1 VFIPLYD
8 AVPLRSIRTPFV
20 TYALI
25 ALCCGLF
32 VVFQSGLVVDARY
45 ASIVGMSMIPAE
57 LTHASD
63 IRSPLFDLPEAV
75 TTITY
80 MFVHGGW
87 MHLIGNM
94 LFLWVFG
101 DNVEDAMG
109 HWRFLAFYLVC
120 GICAGLVHSLAS
132 PASPVPLVG
141 ASGAVAG
148 VVAAYLL
155 LHPRVKLWVLLLGRL
170 PLRISAMWVIGGW
183 IVFQLVMVVIASDH
197 TTAWWAHI
205 GGFSAGAAL
214 TPLLRRADVPLF
226 DRAPVT

>member
-63 IRSPLFDLPEAV
+63 IRSPLLDLPEAV
-75 TTITY
+75 TMITY

-132 PASPVPLVG
+132 PVSPVPLVG